1 MDQQELVI
9 AACALVFLSAC
20 LSARI
25 AWNCVRPYG
34 WRRWPWLVLL
44 TLLLF
49 FPGTLWLFALA
60 GGLVLACHV
69 YMFTGS
75 FPSTVS
81 FT

>member
-1 MDQQELVI
+1 MEHHEIVI

-34 WRRWPWLVLL
+34 WRRWPWLVML
-44 TLLLF
+44 TLLIF
-49 FPGTLWLFALA
+49 FPVALGLFALA
-60 GGLVLACHV
+60 GGLALAYHIFL
-69 YMFTGS
+69 FTGS
-75 FPSTVS
+75 FPDAVF